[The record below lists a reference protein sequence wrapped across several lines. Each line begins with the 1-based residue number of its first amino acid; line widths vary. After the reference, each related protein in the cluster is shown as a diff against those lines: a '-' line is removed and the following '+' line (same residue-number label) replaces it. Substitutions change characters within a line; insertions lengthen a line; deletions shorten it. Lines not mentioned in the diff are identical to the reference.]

1 MAPGCS
7 LEDCKQ
13 EHLAMLHPSFLH
25 LPAPEAAVPDSYD
38 GMTIFCEGEDPVV
51 SVIEKVLELQ
61 RFFVSTT
68 ILSAMCHYRHIVI
81 DPGG

>member
-1 MAPGCS
+1 
-7 LEDCKQ
+7 
-13 EHLAMLHPSFLH
+13 MLHPSFLH
-25 LPAPEAAVPDSYD
+25 PLASEADVPNSYD
-38 GMTIFCEGEDPVV
+38 GMTIFCEGENPVV
-51 SVIEKVLELQ
+51 SVIRKALELQ